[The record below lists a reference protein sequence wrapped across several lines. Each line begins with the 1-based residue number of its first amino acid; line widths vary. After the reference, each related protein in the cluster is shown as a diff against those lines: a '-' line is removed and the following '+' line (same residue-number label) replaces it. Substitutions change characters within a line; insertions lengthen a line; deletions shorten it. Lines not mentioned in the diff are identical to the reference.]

1 VRRGSKDRLSP
12 GAREIEA
19 AIGAYNDAD
28 PDMLLPLEAVQ
39 LLTAMFPRGDVC
51 QHSLA
56 HLTAALGDR
65 MKRVTRLLR
74 LLMEAGFLSKEESLG
89 RVANVYR
96 LHLPPVRR

>member
-1 VRRGSKDRLSP
+1 MKRPVGAPLSRR
-12 GAREIEA
+12 REIET
-19 AIGAYNDAD
+19 AIAAYNDAD

-39 LLTAMFPRGDVC
+39 LHTAMFPRGDVC
-51 QHSLA
+51 QRSLT

-65 MKRVTRLLR
+65 MKRVARLLR
-74 LLMEAGFLSKEESLG
+74 FLVDAGFLSREESLG